1 MSLFNELKNNQY
13 IVDIYN
19 NVDKK
24 DEQNLIATHGWKH
37 INKVI
42 STVEKILTELECKQ
56 DTIENGK
63 IAALLHDIGCIE
75 GKDNHAFRS
84 YEMSKVLLDNKEIND
99 NDKNII
105 LNAILKHSKPKE
117 NDTIVGKTLA
127 LADKIDFDKNRMCPL
142 GLKVKHYNQMNN
154 IENVEISINEILEIR
169 FIVNE
174 RFDRIDLEKYYFVE
188 KILDSIREFA
198 QYISKKYQIK
208 INDEIWE
215 ENIV

>member
-1 MSLFNELKNNQY
+1 M
-13 IVDIYN
+13 
-19 NVDKK
+19 
-24 DEQNLIATHGWKH
+24 
-37 INKVI
+37 
-42 STVEKILTELECKQ
+42 
-56 DTIENGK
+56 
-63 IAALLHDIGCIE
+63 
-75 GKDNHAFRS
+75 
-84 YEMSKVLLDNKEIND
+84 
-99 NDKNII
+99 
-105 LNAILKHSKPKE
+105 
-117 NDTIVGKTLA
+117 
-127 LADKIDFDKNRMCPL
+127 ADKIDFDKNRMCPL

>member
-1 MSLFNELKNNQY
+1 
-13 IVDIYN
+13 
-19 NVDKK
+19 
-24 DEQNLIATHGWKH
+24 
-37 INKVI
+37 
-42 STVEKILTELECKQ
+42 
-56 DTIENGK
+56 
-63 IAALLHDIGCIE
+63 
-75 GKDNHAFRS
+75 
-84 YEMSKVLLDNKEIND
+84 MSKVLLDNKEIND
-99 NDKNII
+99 NDKKII

-215 ENIV
+215 ENII